1 MKRFFL
7 IALVF
12 LSLTPAFAQF
22 EMPSIDEL
30 PVRMTR
36 TIGVS
41 MNIGWNSLVGVGPT
55 LQYYISP
62 HFGLDA
68 GIGLSMPGV
77 KFGGRARYLF
87 LEKKFSP
94 FVAVGVNHA
103 LGGGDTVLEMEDPD
117 YGTVIFFKVKPSTY
131 LPITVGGDLV
141 TGGGFFLMFDLG
153 YSILVSGDN
162 IDIVSGTPT
171 DSQSRALDILYRSGI
186 VFDFGFGYIF
196 KNKRGYRGTF

>member
-1 MKRFFL
+1 MKHFFL
-7 IALVF
+7 SAVF
-12 LSLTPAFAQF
+12 VLTISCSYAQF

-68 GIGLSMPGV
+68 GVGLSMPGV

-87 LEKKFSP
+87 LESKFTP

-103 LGGGDTVLEMEDPD
+103 LGGGDTVLEMEDSN
-117 YGTVIFFKVKPSTY
+117 TLTTIFFKVKPSTY
-131 LPITVGGDLV
+131 LPITVGGELL

-153 YSILVSGDN
+153 YSVLVSGDN

-171 DSQSRALDILYRSGI
+171 DNQDRALDILYRSGLVI
-186 VFDFGFGYIF
+186 DFGFGYIF

>member
-1 MKRFFL
+1 MKHFL
-7 IALVF
+7 LSAVLVSI
-12 LSLTPAFAQF
+12 LSLAHAQF

-77 KFGGRARYLF
+77 KFGGRVRYLF

-94 FVAVGVNHA
+94 FAALGVNHA
-103 LGGGDTVLEMEDPD
+103 LGGGDTVLELEDPN
-117 YGTVIFFKVKPSTY
+117 YGTSIFFKVKPSTY
-131 LPITVGGDLV
+131 LPITVGGELL

-162 IDIVSGTPT
+162 IDIVGGTPT
-171 DSQSRALDILYRSGI
+171 SSQNRALDILYRSGLVI
-186 VFDFGFGYIF
+186 DFGFGYIF
-196 KNKRGYRGTF
+196 KNKRGYRGTL